1 MKEFRKI
8 VKEFIKGMMFYIILF
23 IIMII
28 MWKIAEFIISI
39 INIKII
45 FTLVWGTLLLGVMYI
60 FRKGGM

>member
-1 MKEFRKI
+1 M
-8 VKEFIKGMMFYIILF
+8 KEFIKGMMFYIILF
-23 IIMII
+23 IMMII

-45 FTLVWGTLLLGVMYI
+45 LTIIWGTLLLGVMYI

>member
-23 IIMII
+23 IMMII

-45 FTLVWGTLLLGVMYI
+45 LTIVWGTLLLGVMYI

>member
-23 IIMII
+23 TIMII

>member
-1 MKEFRKI
+1 M
-8 VKEFIKGMMFYIILF
+8 KEFIKGMMFYIILF